1 MRTIKVSFDA
11 LSWTAFC
18 QATDPAKADAAL
30 GYLAGWN
37 QTYRHVHIYTR
48 PDELVAV
55 YRVDP
60 SDERAAFVIG
70 AIWHPDTEHFSL
82 HS

>member
-11 LSWTAFC
+11 LSWTYN
-18 QATDPAKADAAL
+18 PI
-30 GYLAGWN
+30 YH
-37 QTYRHVHIYTR
+37 HVHIYTR
-48 PDELVAV
+48 PDELVAI

-60 SDERAAFVIG
+60 TDKKASYVIG
-70 AIWHPDTEHFSL
+70 AIWHPDTETFSF

>member
-11 LSWTAFC
+11 MSWTAFC
-18 QATDPAKADAAL
+18 RATDPAKADAAL
-30 GYLAGWN
+30 GYLAAYN
-37 QTYRHVHIYTR
+37 PIYHHVHISHGRTCMT
-48 PDELVAV
+48 AF

-60 SDERAAFVIG
+60 SDAKAGFVIG
-70 AIWHPDTEHFSL
+70 AIWHPDTETFSF